1 MKNAEIA
8 QIFNKI
14 ADCLEF
20 KGELS
25 FRVTSYRR
33 AARAMMDLTED
44 VEEILKRE
52 ELKEIPGI
60 GEGMAEKIEEYL
72 KTGTMKRYEE
82 ARKGLPESLLSM
94 MHIPGMGPKT
104 VKVVY
109 EKLKIESIDA
119 LEAAAKDGRLAELP
133 SFGQKKCENIL
144 RGIALQKTAGRRI
157 RLGVALPLVETIIGQ
172 LRKKIKLAEC
182 LPAGSLRRMKDTV
195 GDVDILA
202 TGADGPAIV
211 KAFTGLP
218 QVQYVLAEGDTKGSV
233 VTGQGLQVDLR
244 VVPEESYGA
253 ALQYF
258 TGSKD
263 HNIRLRE
270 IARKK
275 KLKVNE
281 YGVFRGEK
289 SIGGKTEEE
298 VYKILG
304 LPWIPPVL
312 REDRGEIDAAK
323 AGKLPKLVELDDIK
337 GDLHVHTKWSDG
349 KYSIEQMVEAAQK
362 RGYEYVAISDH
373 SLSTVIAKGLTV
385 ERLKKQWKEIE
396 KVRKSFPRIA
406 ILTSTEM
413 DIKPDGSLDFPDE
426 ILEQLDIVTASVHSA
441 FKQDRKTMTARV
453 IKAIEN
459 PHVDII
465 GHPTGRLIGERE
477 AYDVDLEAVMK
488 AAAETGTALELNA
501 QWERLDLDDLACK
514 RAIELGVN
522 IVINTDAHNLTH
534 LDFMRFGIATAQRG
548 WVQKENVINTRNL
561 EELREW
567 LERAH
572 ATAKKK

>member
-25 FRVTSYRR
+25 FRITSYRR

-44 VEEILKRE
+44 VEEIDRRG
-52 ELKEIPGI
+52 ELKDIPGI
-60 GEGMAEKIEEYL
+60 GSGMAEKIEEYL
-72 KTGTMKRYEE
+72 KSGTMKRYEE
-82 ARKGLPESLLSM
+82 ARKGVPDTLIAM

-104 VKVVY
+104 L
-109 EKLKIESIDA
+109 KLVHDKLGVNTIDE
-119 LEAAAKDGRLAELP
+119 LEAAANDGRLAALP
-133 SFGQKKCENIL
+133 GFGAKKCENVL
-144 RGIALQKTAGRRI
+144 RGISLQKTAGRRI
-157 RLGVALPLVETIIGQ
+157 RLGIALPLVETIIPQ
-172 LRKKIKLAEC
+172 LRKKVKLAEC
-182 LPAGSLRRMKDTV
+182 LPAGSLRRMKETI

-211 KAFTGLP
+211 KAFTSLP
-218 QVQYVLAEGDTKGSV
+218 QVQYVLAEGDTKGTII
-233 VTGQGLQVDLR
+233 TGDGLQVDLR

-298 VYKILG
+298 VYDLLG

-312 REDRGEIDAAK
+312 REDRGEIDAARE
-323 AGKLPKLVELDDIK
+323 GRLPALIEESDIQ
-337 GDLHVHTKWSDG
+337 GDLHVHSKWSDG
-349 KYSIEQMVEAAQK
+349 RYTIEQMVDAARK
-362 RGYEYVAISDH
+362 KGYKYIAISDH
-373 SLSTVIAKGLTV
+373 SVSTTIAHGLTPD
-385 ERLKKQWKEIE
+385 RLKKQIKEIE
-396 KVRKSFPRIA
+396 KIRKEFDDIE

-426 ILEQLDIVTASVHSA
+426 LLEQLDVVTASVHAA
-441 FKQDRKTMTARV
+441 FKQDRATMTARV
-453 IKAIEN
+453 IKAVEN

-465 GHPTGRLIGERE
+465 GHPTGRLIAERE
-477 AYDVDLEAVMK
+477 GYDIDLEAVMK
-488 AAAETGTALELNA
+488 AAAKAGTALELNA

-514 RAIELGVN
+514 RAAELGVN
-522 IVINTDAHNLTH
+522 IVINTDAHNITH

-548 WVQKENVINTRNL
+548 WLEKKDVINTRPL
-561 EELREW
+561 KAVREW

-572 ATAKKK
+572 AGAGR

>member
-1 MKNAEIA
+1 VKNAEIA
-8 QIFNKI
+8 QVFNKI

-44 VEEILKRE
+44 VEEIDKRG
-52 ELKEIPGI
+52 ELKDIPGI
-60 GEGMAEKIEEYL
+60 GSGMAEKIEEYL
-72 KTGTMKRYEE
+72 KSATMRRYEE
-82 ARKGLPESLLSM
+82 ARKGVPDSLIAM
-94 MHIPGMGPKT
+94 MHVPGMGPKT
-104 VKVVY
+104 L
-109 EKLKIESIDA
+109 KLVHDKLGVNTIDE
-119 LEAAAKDGRLAELP
+119 LEAAANDGRLAALP
-133 SFGQKKCENIL
+133 SFGAKKCENIL
-144 RGIALQKTAGRRI
+144 RGISLQKTAGRRI
-157 RLGVALPLVETIIGQ
+157 RLGIALPLVETIIPQ
-172 LRKKIKLAEC
+172 LRKKVKIAEC
-182 LPAGSLRRMKDTV
+182 LPAGSLRRMKETI

-202 TGADGPAIV
+202 TGADGPVII
-211 KAFTGLP
+211 KAFTSLP
-218 QVQYVLAEGDTKGSV
+218 QVQYVLAEGDTKGTII
-233 VTGQGLQVDLR
+233 TGDGLQVDLR

-298 VYKILG
+298 VYELLG

-312 REDRGEIDAAK
+312 REDRGEIDAARE
-323 AGKLPKLVELDDIK
+323 GRLPALIEESDIQ
-337 GDLHVHTKWSDG
+337 GDLHVHSKWSDG
-349 KYSIEQMVEAAQK
+349 RYTIEQMVEAARK
-362 RGYEYVAISDH
+362 KGCKYVAISDH
-373 SLSTVIAKGLTV
+373 SVSTTIAHGLTP
-385 ERLKKQWKEIE
+385 ERLQKQIREIE
-396 KVRKSFPRIA
+396 KIRKEFDDIE

-426 ILEQLDIVTASVHSA
+426 LLEQLDVVTASVHAA
-441 FKQDRKTMTARV
+441 FKQDRATMTARV
-453 IKAIEN
+453 IKAIGN

-477 AYDVDLEAVMK
+477 AYDIDLEAVMK
-488 AAAETGTALELNA
+488 AAARTGTALELNA

-514 RAIELGVN
+514 RAAELGAN

-534 LDFMRFGIATAQRG
+534 LEFMRFGIATAQRG
-548 WVQKENVINTRNL
+548 WLEKKHVINARPL
-561 EELREW
+561 KALREW
-567 LERAH
+567 LEREH
-572 ATAKKK
+572 AGARR

>member
-8 QIFNKI
+8 QVFNKI

-25 FRVTSYRR
+25 FRITSYRR
-33 AARAMMDLTED
+33 AARAMMDLSED
-44 VEEILKRE
+44 VEEIDRRG
-52 ELKEIPGI
+52 ELRSIPGI
-60 GEGMAEKIEEYL
+60 GDGMAEKIEEYL
-72 KTGTMKRYEE
+72 ETGTMKRYED
-82 ARKGLPESLLSM
+82 ARKGLAESLLAM
-94 MHIPGMGPKT
+94 MHIPGIGPKT

-109 EKLKIESIDA
+109 EKLKIESIEE
-119 LEAAAKDGRLAELP
+119 LEAAATDGRLAELP
-133 SFGQKKCENIL
+133 GFGQKKCENII
-144 RGIALQKTAGRRI
+144 RGITLRKTAGRRI
-157 RLGVALPLVETIIGQ
+157 RLGVALPLVESVIGQ
-172 LRKKIKLAEC
+172 LRGKIKVAEC
-182 LPAGSLRRMKDTV
+182 LPAGSLRRMRDTV

-218 QVQYVLAEGDTKGSV
+218 QVQYVLAEGDTKGTI
-233 VTGQGLQVDLR
+233 VTGEGLQVDLR

-289 SIGGKTEEE
+289 SIGGKTEQE

-312 REDRGEIDAAK
+312 REDRGEIDAARQ
-323 AGKLPKLVELDDIK
+323 GKLPTLIELDDIK

-349 KYSIEQMVEAAQK
+349 RYSIEQMVEAAQK

-426 ILEQLDIVTASVHSA
+426 VLEQLDIVTASVHSA